1 MSLSVELSMTYVSL
15 IKSDYTNFRQA
26 LERAV
31 DLIGKIHLEDKNSIA
46 VKINLCDCRPPETGA
61 ITHPESLDAVLGYLR
76 SNFPKIPIYVV
87 ESDATVTRPDLLI
100 DWFGFRGVIEK
111 WNAEWRNLTHEKTQ
125 RMKIKGRH
133 FKSVKVPTLLR
144 DSFIV
149 NLSKLKT
156 HSLTK
161 ISCSLKNQYGCIVY
175 PLKIHFHGFLDDAI
189 VDANTAMPSNLSI
202 VDGVVAM
209 GGAQGPAYGIP
220 LNAGVLFVG
229 SDPVA
234 VDAACGRFMGFN
246 PYFIGHVRKAAS
258 AGLGR
263 IRCNLVGDSIE
274 PIDFGFDR
282 LEYTVLK
289 FANYLQSRSRRT

>member
-209 GGAQGPAYGIP
+209 GGPKVLHTASLLTPVYFLWGVILWLLTRHAADSWGSIRISLDMYGKP
-220 LNAGVLFVG
+220 LQLDWAEFV
-229 SDPVA
+229 A
-234 VDAACGRFMGFN
+234 T
-246 PYFIGHVRKAAS
+246 
-258 AGLGR
+258 L
-263 IRCNLVGDSIE
+263 
-274 PIDFGFDR
+274 
-282 LEYTVLK
+282 
-289 FANYLQSRSRRT
+289 

>member
-1 MSLSVELSMTYVSL
+1 MTSYVSAVNC
-15 IKSDYTNFRQA
+15 DYDNFGSA
-26 LERAV
+26 LDRAV
-31 DLIGKIHLEDKNSIA
+31 GLIGGLDLGGKNSIA

-61 ITHPESLDAVLGYLR
+61 ITHPKSLDALLGYLR
-76 SNFPKIPIYVV
+76 ADLPRVPIYVV
-87 ESDATVTRPDLLI
+87 ESDATVTRADLLI

-111 WNAEWRNLTHEKTQ
+111 WNAEWRNLSHEKTQ

-133 FKSVKVPTLLR
+133 FKSMKVSTLLR

-161 ISCSLKNQYGCIVY
+161 ISCSLKNQYGCIAY
-175 PLKIHFHGFLDDAI
+175 PLKIHFHDFLDDAI
-189 VDANTAMPSNLSI
+189 VDANTAMPSNLSV
-202 VDGVVAM
+202 VDGIVAM

-220 LNAGVLFVG
+220 LSAGVLFVG

-234 VDAACGRFMGFN
+234 VDAACSRFMGFN

-258 AGLGR
+258 VGLGR
-263 IRCNLVGDSIE
+263 MRSNVVGDHVQ
-274 PIDFGFDR
+274 PIDVSFDR
-282 LEYTVLK
+282 LEYVTLK
-289 FANYLQSRSRRT
+289 FANYLQRRARKL